1 MRFVLAILLPM
12 ATGCFVLGLVL
23 PLMKMERLYFLE
35 DKPSL
40 VEIVSGLWLDGD
52 TVLAAVVAVFSILF
66 PALKLLGLHLAVLG
80 TSARVPLSMFATL
93 GKWSMMDVMLVA
105 LVVFAAKTSGLASAA
120 ALPGLWLY
128 AIATLLTA
136 VSAVIARRV

>member
-1 MRFVLAILLPM
+1 MRFVLAILLPL

-40 VEIVSGLWLDGD
+40 LEIVSGLWSGGD
-52 TVLAAVVAVFSILF
+52 TLLASVVATFSILF
-66 PALKLLGLHLAVLG
+66 PALKLVGLHMAVLG
-80 TSARVPLSMFATL
+80 TSARVPLSLLAAL

-105 LVVFAAKTSGLASAA
+105 LVVFAAKTSGLATAA

-128 AIATLLTA
+128 GAATLLTA
-136 VSAVIARRV
+136 VSAVIARRA

>member
-1 MRFVLAILLPM
+1 MRFVLAILLPL

-40 VEIVSGLWLDGD
+40 LEIVSGLWSGGD
-52 TVLAAVVAVFSILF
+52 TLLASVVATFSILF
-66 PALKLLGLHLAVLG
+66 PALKLFGLHMAVLG
-80 TSARVPLSMFATL
+80 TSARLPLSMLAAL

-105 LVVFAAKTSGLASAA
+105 LVVFAAKTSGLATAA
-120 ALPGLWLY
+120 VLPGLWLY
-128 AIATLLTA
+128 GAATLLTA
-136 VSAVIARRV
+136 ASAAIARRV

>member
-1 MRFVLAILLPM
+1 MRFVLAVLLPM

-40 VEIVSGLWLDGD
+40 VEIVSGLWADGD
-52 TVLAAVVAVFSILF
+52 AILAAAVAVFSILF
-66 PALKLLGLHLAVLG
+66 PALKLLGLHLAALG
-80 TSARVPLSMFATL
+80 TSARVPLSMFAAL

-105 LVVFAAKTSGLASAA
+105 LVIFAAKTSGLASATS
-120 ALPGLWLY
+120 LPGLWLY
-128 AIATLLTA
+128 ASATLLTA
-136 VSAVIARRV
+136 ISAVIARRV